1 MWNCSSCRT
10 SFNTR
15 RDLIIHRE
23 QQHTAEP
30 SQSYECGECSG
41 YNTTSRSLVR
51 HLRTIHNSGRYLK
64 CLSCQTFFSSQ
75 QKLNDHC
82 ATNHDINDTLA
93 SRAWVQNTGNMSVLQ
108 TRQSIRGFFK
118 TFRFKPS
125 SDEVFDSFE
134 YFVANELSLIGFI
147 DSHIDSQTMKL
158 SLCVSIDFLKPITLD
173 KTTSYFT
180 SSMETVSRKL
190 TSEENYSHVDQIM
203 TQINIFCTGGSGW
216 VIDRMKSLDVKINK
230 YSPLRPATYIP
241 TPKKLESLR
250 RSILNIKNLSDS
262 FCFIYCV
269 LAALFPVRKNQQRP
283 SSYRSHFDDL
293 NFNKRTMPMPLSA
306 IPAFEKTI

>member
-1 MWNCSSCRT
+1 MGPKYWEYVCFTNQT
-10 SFNTR
+10 Y
-15 RDLIIHRE
+15 
-23 QQHTAEP
+23 
-30 SQSYECGECSG
+30 SQYMSY
-41 YNTTSRSLVR
+41 
-51 HLRTIHNSGRYLK
+51 
-64 CLSCQTFFSSQ
+64 SQ
-75 QKLNDHC
+75 
-82 ATNHDINDTLA
+82 
-93 SRAWVQNTGNMSVLQ
+93 
-108 TRQSIRGFFK
+108 
-118 TFRFKPS
+118 
-125 SDEVFDSFE
+125 
-134 YFVANELSLIGFI
+134 Y
-147 DSHIDSQTMKL
+147 
-158 SLCVSIDFLKPITLD
+158 
-173 KTTSYFT
+173 
-180 SSMETVSRKL
+180 
-190 TSEENYSHVDQIM
+190 YSHVDQIM

-306 IPAFEKTI
+306 IPAFEKKKQFSSECLWT